1 MNYSKYKNNLF
12 IFFATIF
19 SIFIVSMLWSK
30 INLPYFNKYKV
41 VGVYSNLNHSSYNDI
56 VRYVV
61 FIFMPILTFL
71 ISLLIFKKKEFIN
84 LKDLL
89 LIKNNKYDY
98 YQTSSKIIFFYLF
111 SFLLL
116 IAIEF
121 LSLNMP
127 DFKMDY
133 WHDGDYLTAAKN
145 YSINNKIWKSSYAVH
160 GASMSIY
167 PNLMWK
173 LFNIESIG
181 AYRLFHWFLI
191 ILVKSSCLY
200 FAYLLSKIVL
210 LKETYKNIFFII
222 FSFLILSMSNF
233 ASLANGYNL
242 ISFRD
247 LYLVLFLILLF
258 NIIILDKTNLLHI
271 VLITVVPSVTMLLHT
286 DIGIYLNFSLIFL
299 VLYFYLI
306 NKKKII
312 LTIVTTFLSFWLL
325 TILFIG
331 YNEFLLFIK
340 NIPIMASSIDYL
352 HGWVYPEPFFDI
364 GESKHAS
371 RATKGLL
378 LQLLAGLIV
387 TYKIFIK
394 NKNFDNRKKIFF
406 LFLFLLSFIFYRTAL
421 GRSDAYHI
429 RMSGE
434 LPLIIISF
442 FCIEYILI
450 YMEKFKIFPNKKIIN
465 YFTIIFFSLSIFYI
479 AQSKFNYQNIKNI
492 KKRYINFV
500 QLDDEYFME
509 KDVINLVNYLK
520 EVTIKDQCIQ
530 NFTNNHAIPY
540 FLKKNSCTPYYA
552 SILASPNILQED
564 YILKLKAAKPEYI
577 IYISD
582 KYTFDGIK
590 VYERL
595 KTVNNYINLNYDFHK
610 KIDGYTIFK
619 SLKVN

>member
-1 MNYSKYKNNLF
+1 
-12 IFFATIF
+12 
-19 SIFIVSMLWSK
+19 
-30 INLPYFNKYKV
+30 
-41 VGVYSNLNHSSYNDI
+41 
-56 VRYVV
+56 
-61 FIFMPILTFL
+61 
-71 ISLLIFKKKEFIN
+71 
-84 LKDLL
+84 
-89 LIKNNKYDY
+89 
-98 YQTSSKIIFFYLF
+98 
-111 SFLLL
+111 
-116 IAIEF
+116 
-121 LSLNMP
+121 MP

-191 ILVKSSCLY
+191 IFVKSSCLY

-222 FSFLILSMSNF
+222 FSFLLLSMSSF

-247 LYLVLFLILLF
+247 LYLILFLILLF

-271 VLITVVPSVTMLLHT
+271 VLITIIPSATLMLHT

-299 VLYFYLI
+299 LLYFYLI
-306 NKKKII
+306 NKKKKI
-312 LTIVTTFLSFWLL
+312 LSILATFLSFWLL
-325 TILFIG
+325 TIFFIG
-331 YNEFLLFIK
+331 YDEFLLFIK

-364 GESKHAS
+364 GESKHGS
-371 RATKGLL
+371 RATKGLV
-378 LQLLAGLIV
+378 LQLLAGLIIM
-387 TYKIFIK
+387 YKVFIK

-406 LFLFLLSFIFYRTAL
+406 LFLFVLSFIFYRTAL

-442 FCIEYILI
+442 FSIEYILI
-450 YMEKFKIFPNKKIIN
+450 YLEKFKIFPNKKIIN

-479 AQSKFNYQNIKNI
+479 GQSKFNYQNVKNI
-492 KKRYINFV
+492 NKRYINFV
-500 QLDDEYFME
+500 KLDDEYFMD

-520 EVTIKDQCIQ
+520 EVTTMDQCIQ

-540 FLKKNSCTPYYA
+540 LLNKNSCTPYYA
-552 SILASPNILQED
+552 SILASPDILQED
-564 YILKLKAAKPEYI
+564 YIFKLKATKPEYI

-582 KYTFDGIK
+582 KHTFDGIK

-595 KTVNNYINLNYDFHK
+595 KAVNNYINLNYDFHK
-610 KIDGYTIFK
+610 KINGYTIFK